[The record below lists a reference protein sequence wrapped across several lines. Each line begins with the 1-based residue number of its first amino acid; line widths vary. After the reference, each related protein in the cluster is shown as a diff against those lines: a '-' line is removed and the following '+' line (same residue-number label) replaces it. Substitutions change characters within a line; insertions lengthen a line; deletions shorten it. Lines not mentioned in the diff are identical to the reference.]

1 MTYVTTYCQY
11 EKYKAGNQFKD
22 EQGNKRVCC
31 CLNNDICIAQR
42 WCPEQEKYIVSERAK
57 KICKNY
63 KD

>member
-31 CLNNDICIAQR
+31 FFYFQLFEIINIFI
-42 WCPEQEKYIVSERAK
+42 
-57 KICKNY
+57 
-63 KD
+63 